1 MWHVLRLYDTLK
13 MAEQEPYILDLLFP
27 DDGGTREQI
36 LAATFKALHDHGY
49 ADLTIDAIG
58 DEFDKS
64 QSLIYHHYD
73 SKDDLLLDLL
83 ELMIEYFEGQTHE
96 NRFSDPRDRIEKFVE
111 FAVGLEDM
119 DRTAAGTFVEL
130 RAQAIHNDDYREQF
144 IKYDEVLQRGL
155 AEDIRE
161 GIDAGVFR
169 KVDAERMATW
179 LHTVSTGAALRSMTA
194 DDEWVE
200 ANVEEVRNHLERC
213 LYRES

>member
-1 MWHVLRLYDTLK
+1 MT
-13 MAEQEPYILDLLFP
+13 EQEPYILDLLFP

-161 GIDAGVFR
+161 GIDTGVFR
-169 KVDAERMATW
+169 EVDAERMATC
-179 LHTVSTGAALRSMTA
+179 LHTVSTGAAFRSMTA
-194 DDEWVE
+194 DDEWIE
-200 ANVEEVRNHLERC
+200 ANAEEIRKYLERS
-213 LYRES
+213 LYK